1 MEHWQT
7 NLIAYCERYNIP
19 LFYLAEIIDDPK
31 VIPMIRGKAF
41 EFTVAEKLQGM
52 LEPSV
57 WSITKP
63 QINAQTGL
71 HDIDVQVTHLPT
83 NKTIRLECKLAKKGS
98 CHVDGNYTT
107 ILVKCMRS
115 RTLGEEMIERLSPKI
130 GIAKDVLR
138 VHNDQY
144 LQRDFDFVI
153 TSLGNAFFQTDS
165 EGKFVFSPNQSQLP
179 FLKNF
184 PGNNLQHETFHCLY
198 IASSSDIAITPQNDV
213 VCTRR
218 KCQNKNNCQFIPNYP
233 IMTFP
238 TNSLTPVKQWHKLDD
253 IELAAFFMRYL
264 HLLNKPSR
272 SHKRKTQ

>member
-1 MEHWQT
+1 
-7 NLIAYCERYNIP
+7 
-19 LFYLAEIIDDPK
+19 
-31 VIPMIRGKAF
+31 MIRGKAF

-57 WSITKP
+57 WSITKL

-138 VHNDQY
+138 VHNHAVH
-144 LQRDFDFVI
+144 LR
-153 TSLGNAFFQTDS
+153 
-165 EGKFVFSPNQSQLP
+165 
-179 FLKNF
+179 
-184 PGNNLQHETFHCLY
+184 
-198 IASSSDIAITPQNDV
+198 
-213 VCTRR
+213 
-218 KCQNKNNCQFIPNYP
+218 
-233 IMTFP
+233 
-238 TNSLTPVKQWHKLDD
+238 
-253 IELAAFFMRYL
+253 AAFCDVRCNRVVKRRSLMRPLNALL
-264 HLLNKPSR
+264 HRAQRAGGDQARHTATNLPRPPFALRCKQIVSHILLLKMSIAT
-272 SHKRKTQ
+272 SSKDYSYAL